1 LVREVHVDLLREAV
15 KRLCQQAACVL
26 PQDVMDALRRAQE
39 REESPL
45 GRRVL
50 EQIVRNAELAQEEM
64 LPICQDTGV
73 AVIFLEVGQDVH
85 LVGGDLMDALRRGV
99 SEGYR
104 EGYLR
109 ASMVERPFSARINTR
124 DNTPPIVHMDIVP
137 GDRVRLRLMP
147 KGAGCENVSRLAM
160 LLPGA
165 GREGVMRFVT
175 ETVEDAGGKPCPPVI
190 VGVGIGGTAEYAMLL
205 AKKALLRPVG
215 QPHPDAEVAALEAEL
230 LRRVNAL
237 GIGPQGVG
245 GKVTAL
251 AVHVEVFPSHIASL
265 PVAVNIQCHA
275 ARVAEAVV

>member
-1 LVREVHVDLLREAV
+1 MREVHVDLLREAV

-26 PQDVMDALRRAQE
+26 PQDVMDALRCAQE

-175 ETVEDAGGKPCPPVI
+175 EAVEDAGGKPCPPVI

>member
-1 LVREVHVDLLREAV
+1 MREVHVDLLREAV

-26 PQDVMDALRRAQE
+26 PQDVMEALRRAQE

-99 SEGYR
+99 SEGYM

-109 ASMVERPFSARINTR
+109 ASMVERPFSVRVNTR
-124 DNTPPIVHMDIVP
+124 DNTPPVVHIDMVP

-147 KGAGCENVSRLAM
+147 KGAGCENVSRLAI

-165 GREGVMRFVT
+165 GREGVIRFVT

-245 GKVTAL
+245 GRVTAL

-275 ARVAEAVV
+275 ARVAEAVI

>member
-1 LVREVHVDLLREAV
+1 
-15 KRLCQQAACVL
+15 
-26 PQDVMDALRRAQE
+26 MDALRRAQE

-245 GKVTAL
+245 GRVTAL

>member
-1 LVREVHVDLLREAV
+1 MRQVPVGEIKEAL
-15 KRLCQQAACVL
+15 KRLCREAACLL
-26 PQDVMDALRRAQE
+26 PTDVMVALRRAQQE
-39 REESPL
+39 EESPL

-73 AVIFLEVGQDVH
+73 ATIFLEVGQDVH
-85 LVGGDLMDALRRGV
+85 LIGGDLMQALREGV
-99 SEGYR
+99 AEGYK

-109 ASMVERPFSARINTR
+109 ASIVEQPFSLRRNTG
-124 DNTPPIVHMDIVP
+124 DNTPPVVHTEIVP
-137 GDRVRLRLMP
+137 GEKVRLRFMP

-165 GREGVMRFVT
+165 GKEGIVQFVVA
-175 ETVEDAGGKPCPPVI
+175 TVDEAGGKPCPPTI

-205 AKKALLRPVG
+205 AKKALMRPVG
-215 QPHPDAEVAALEAEL
+215 EPHPDPEVAELEAEI

-245 GKVTAL
+245 GRITAL
-251 AVHVEVFPSHIASL
+251 AVHAEVYPCHIASL

-275 ARVAEAVV
+275 ARYKEVEI

>member
-1 LVREVHVDLLREAV
+1 VREVHVEAIREAV
-15 KRLCQQAACVL
+15 KGLCREAACVL
-26 PQDVMDALRRAQE
+26 PPDVMAALRRARE

-50 EQIVRNAELAQEEM
+50 DQIVRNAELAQEEM

-73 AVIFLEVGQDVH
+73 AVVFLEVGQDVH
-85 LVGGDLMDALRRGV
+85 LVGGDVWEAVRLGV
-99 SEGYR
+99 GEGYR

-109 ASMVERPFSARINTR
+109 ASMVDRPFSARINTG
-124 DNTPPIVHMDIVP
+124 DNTPPVVHTEIVP
-137 GDRVRLRLMP
+137 GDRVRIRLMP
-147 KGAGCENVSRLAM
+147 KGAGCENVSRFAM

-165 GREGVMRFVT
+165 GREGVLRFVV
-175 ETVEDAGGKPCPPVI
+175 ETVEEAGAKPCPPVV

-215 QPHPDAEVAALEAEL
+215 QPHPDPEVAALEGEL
-230 LRRVNAL
+230 LSRINAL

-251 AVHVEVFPSHIASL
+251 AVHVETHPCHIASL

-275 ARVAEAVV
+275 DRWREAVI

>member
-1 LVREVHVDLLREAV
+1 VREVHVDLLREAV

-26 PQDVMDALRRAQE
+26 PHDVMDALRRAQE

>member
-26 PQDVMDALRRAQE
+26 PLDVMDALRRAQE

-165 GREGVMRFVT
+165 GREGVIRFVT

>member
-165 GREGVMRFVT
+165 GREGVIRFVT